1 MAAAQKKTPV
11 RGLEGVV
18 AGDTEISYVDGEN
31 GELYY
36 RGFHLGELAGKVSY
50 EELVYLLWYGKLP
63 NAKELEAFA
72 SFLMNNMKLP
82 VEVLELIYLAPP
94 NTNPML
100 LLRTCVSALGMFDPD
115 GGKISDEAN
124 NRKSVRILAQ
134 VAALVAAIH
143 RIDCDEKVISPSARM
158 GFAENFLYMF
168 TGKKPNKLDIQVFDC
183 LLVLHADHGLAAS
196 SFAARVTVST
206 LAGMHSAIT
215 TALGTLKGRLH
226 GGANTRVM
234 QMLEEIDS
242 PGSVKRYIS
251 TMLSDGKKVMG
262 FGHRMYKVEDPRSR
276 HLRKY
281 AQKLS
286 SRPGVANL
294 FEIGRKIEEQVLDAK
309 GIYPNIDF
317 YSAMVQ
323 HALGLPKEYF
333 TCIFAVSR
341 TAGWIAHV
349 REQFADNRLIRP
361 TSRYIGGYGH
371 KFIPIDQ
378 RK

>member
-1 MAAAQKKTPV
+1 MAAAQNKVPV

-18 AGDTEISYVDGEN
+18 AGNTEISYVDGDN

-36 RGFHLGELAGKVSY
+36 RGYHLDELAGNVSY

-63 NAKELEAFA
+63 AAQELEAFA
-72 SFLMNNMKLP
+72 SFLINNMKLP
-82 VEVLELIYLAPP
+82 QEILELINLAPP
-94 NTNPML
+94 RTNPMV
-100 LLRTCVSALGMFDPD
+100 LLRTCLSALGMFDPD
-115 GGKISDEAN
+115 GGKITEEAN

-134 VAALVAAIH
+134 MAALVAAIH
-143 RIDCDEKVISPSARM
+143 RIDNEQKVISPSAKM

-168 TGKKPNKLDIQVFDC
+168 TGKKPNKLDVQVFDC

-242 PGSVKRYIS
+242 PGSVKKYIS

-281 AQKLS
+281 TQKLS

-294 FEIGRKIEEQVLDAK
+294 FEIASRIEEQVIREK

-317 YSAMVQ
+317 YSAIVQ
-323 HALGLPKEYF
+323 HALGIPKEYF
-333 TCIFAVSR
+333 TCIFAVAR

-371 KFIPIDQ
+371 KFVPIDQ
-378 RK
+378 RE

>member
-18 AGDTEISYVDGEN
+18 AGDTEISYVDGDN

-36 RGFHLGELAGKVSY
+36 RGYHLDELAGKVSY

-63 NAKELEAFA
+63 NRKELEAFG
-72 SFLMNNMKLP
+72 SMLMNNMKLP
-82 VEVLELIYLAPP
+82 VEIVEIIRLAPP
-94 NTNPML
+94 RYNPMV
-100 LLRTCVSALGMFDPD
+100 LLRTCQSALGLFDPD
-115 GGKISDEAN
+115 GGKISDDAN
-124 NRKSVRILAQ
+124 MRKSVRILAQ
-134 VAALVAAIH
+134 MAAIVAAMH
-143 RIDCDEKVISPSARM
+143 RIENDEKVISPSAKM

-168 TGKKPNKLDIQVFDC
+168 TGKRPNKLDIQVFDC

-215 TALGTLKGRLH
+215 TALATLKGALH

-234 QMLEEIDS
+234 KMLEEIDS
-242 PGSVKRYIS
+242 PSSVKKYIS
-251 TMLSDGKKVMG
+251 SMLSDGRKVMG

-281 AQKLS
+281 SQKLA

-294 FEIGRKIEEQVLDAK
+294 FEISKHIEKQVLEEK

-317 YSAMVQ
+317 YSATVQ
-323 HALGLPKEYF
+323 HALGIPKEYF
-333 TCIFAVSR
+333 TCIFAVAR

-349 REQFADNRLIRP
+349 LEQFADNRLIRP

-371 KFIPIDQ
+371 KFVPIEN

>member
-1 MAAAQKKTPV
+1 MATQKKSPPV

-18 AGDTEISYVDGEN
+18 AGDTEISYVDGDN

-36 RGFHLGELAGKVSY
+36 RGYHLDELAGKVSY

-63 NAKELEAFA
+63 NKKELEAFA
-72 SFLMNNMKLP
+72 SFLTNNMKLP
-82 VEVLELIYLAPP
+82 PEIVEIIQLAPP
-94 NTNPML
+94 RTNLMT
-100 LLRTCVSALGMFDPD
+100 LLRTCQSALGMFDPD
-115 GGKISDEAN
+115 GGKISEEAN

-134 VAALVAAIH
+134 NAAIVAAIH
-143 RIDCDEKVISPSARM
+143 RLEVGEKVLSPSAKM

-168 TGKKPNKLDIQVFDC
+168 FGRKPNKLDVQVFDC

-215 TALGTLKGRLH
+215 TALATLKGRLH

-242 PGSVKRYIS
+242 PTSVKKYIS

-281 AQKLS
+281 SQKLV

-294 FEIGRKIEEQVLDAK
+294 YEISQRIEKQVMQEK
-309 GIYPNIDF
+309 GIFPNIDF
-317 YSAMVQ
+317 YSATVQ
-323 HALGLPKEYF
+323 HALGIPKEYF
-333 TCIFAVSR
+333 TCIFAVAR
-341 TAGWIAHV
+341 TAGWIAHI

-361 TSRYIGGYGH
+361 TSRYIGGYGN
-371 KFIPIDQ
+371 KFVPIDK
-378 RK
+378 RE